1 MNFAII
7 VAAGSGKRMD
17 ENTNKVFIQLLNKP
31 MIYYALKVFNDCDSI
46 NQIIVVA
53 QKNDFKKINEIKRHY
68 SFNKIRNI
76 VEGGRERQDS
86 VYSGLNS
93 INNAK
98 DDDIIVVH
106 NGSNPLVNKSEI
118 KDCIN
123 AAKQY
128 GAAAC
133 CFPLKDTIKKVKNDF
148 VENTIDRNNVYQ
160 MQTPQAVKYSLFARG
175 FKNIKKNRIKVT
187 DDVSVV
193 ESLGKKIKIVPCSYE
208 NIKITTKD
216 DLEIAE
222 GILMKR
228 NNLSSNFRIGFGQ
241 DSHKFSRNKN
251 KKLVLGG
258 FIVPNEA
265 GLEADSDG
273 DVILH
278 ALFNALSSAI
288 GGRSLDYYA
297 GPMCRKDI
305 TNSKEYLKVVLRK
318 LNQKNLKI
326 NNISI
331 SIEAAKPKLEQHTYK
346 IKNSLSKIIGLEEE
360 NIGITYT
367 SGDKLTSFAQGKG
380 IQCFCAVTI
389 I

>member
-7 VAAGSGKRMD
+7 VAAGRGKRMGK
-17 ENTNKVFIQLLNKP
+17 NTNKVFLPILGKP
-31 MIYYALKVFNDCDSI
+31 MIYYALKIFNECGLI

-53 QKNDFKKINEIKRHY
+53 QKNCFRKINEIKSQY
-68 SFNKIRNI
+68 KFYKIRNI
-76 VEGGRERQDS
+76 IEGGAERQDS
-86 VYSGLNS
+86 VYNGLTS
-93 INNAK
+93 IKDAK
-98 DDDIIVVH
+98 SEDIIIVH
-106 NGSNPLVNKSEI
+106 NGSNPLVKENELI
-118 KDCIN
+118 ECVN
-123 AAKQY
+123 AAKKF
-128 GAAAC
+128 GSAAC

-148 VENTIDRNNVYQ
+148 AEKTIGRQDVYQ
-160 MQTPQAVKYSLFARG
+160 MQTPQAIKYDLFAKG
-175 FKNIKKNRIKVT
+175 FKNVKKNKLKIT
-187 DDVSVV
+187 DDVSAA
-193 ESLGKKIKIVPCSYE
+193 ESLGRKARIVECSYE

-222 GILMKR
+222 GILAKR
-228 NNLSSNFRIGFGQ
+228 NNSSANFRAGFGQ
-241 DSHKFSRNKN
+241 DSHKFSKNKN
-251 KKLVLGG
+251 KKLILGG

-297 GPMCRKDI
+297 GPMCREGISDS
-305 TNSKEYLKVVLRK
+305 NEYLKIILEK
-318 LNQKNLKI
+318 MHKKNIKI

-331 SIEAAKPKLEQHTYK
+331 AIEAARPKLERYTEN
-346 IKNSLSKIIGLEEE
+346 IKSSLSRILNLNKE

-367 SGDKLTSFAQGKG
+367 SGDELTSFGKGEG

-389 I
+389 K